1 MEKYN
6 NTMQQGI
13 SFLELI
19 GNTKILVPK
28 IQRDYAQGRL
38 DNKASEIR
46 DSFLSSIFDSLSS
59 SDNEPLLLDFI
70 YGSTHDT
77 VFTPLDGQQRLTTL
91 FLLHWYF
98 IPQEKKSLLFTI
110 DGNSCY
116 SQFSYE
122 TRISSKDFC
131 NALVTH
137 SSSDLKAIRNTENE
151 RSNSKPKQL
160 SDIIK
165 NQSWFQ
171 WSWHKDP
178 TVKAM
183 LIMLDELD
191 KRASGFENPKLV
203 EIWEQL
209 ANGKILFHLLPLEQF
224 ALTDEL
230 YVKMNAR
237 GKELS
242 QFDIF
247 KSTLEEQMRK
257 NDVNQETQDIW
268 RNNVDS
274 IWIDIFWNR
283 LAKPYLSD
291 HGKSEN
297 EVVYVNSV
305 ENGYLRFFKRMMVF
319 HLYSI
324 DNPINVNEFSDKDG
338 LLKIVELNRILPFEF
353 HEGENLIDKIREYSV
368 RNDILQLMP
377 FLCKTKFFND
387 SLFDFIIKTFAN
399 VIYRINDEKHELSE
413 IINGVWF
420 EHKIQNLFDVF
431 IDEKIDYDA
440 RIQYYALL
448 KFSEYHKAEHIV
460 NNEAMKIELN
470 SWMRIIR
477 NLSTNTNTYYYNTW
491 DDFYKSIK
499 VIDEW
504 SELVYRKNP
513 NNTILSFLCHLQS
526 LSGFNNDQINEEI
539 IKARF
544 ISDPVLGDKW
554 SKVIR
559 EAEEHK
565 YFLGQIRFLLDWSE
579 GDVKVFEKYMVVISS
594 FFDDNGIIRELSNKH
609 LFNNTL
615 MCIDQWY
622 LLNNCFVYDTDKN
635 RDWSWKRYLREQDKA
650 KNIKLLI
657 DVLDGHHNIEDS
669 CQSYIKNNIPT
680 DWRKCFIEFPQIY
693 DELYDKKIS
702 WWNWDD
708 EKGDGDIA
716 LLSKTRWSSRH
727 KELRTFYWHLK
738 FKQNEN
744 DTYLDSTNDATP
756 FTAIFNREDRKIHL
770 QFIATSENE
779 WLGEYQIMSWR
790 TSDENN
796 CKVHKMPS
804 SNHQEIEDILES
816 LLI

>member
-191 KRASGFENPKLV
+191 KRASGFEKPKLV

-305 ENGYLRFFKRMMVF
+305 ENGYL
-319 HLYSI
+319 
-324 DNPINVNEFSDKDG
+324 
-338 LLKIVELNRILPFEF
+338 
-353 HEGENLIDKIREYSV
+353 
-368 RNDILQLMP
+368 
-377 FLCKTKFFND
+377 
-387 SLFDFIIKTFAN
+387 
-399 VIYRINDEKHELSE
+399 
-413 IINGVWF
+413 
-420 EHKIQNLFDVF
+420 
-431 IDEKIDYDA
+431 
-440 RIQYYALL
+440 
-448 KFSEYHKAEHIV
+448 
-460 NNEAMKIELN
+460 
-470 SWMRIIR
+470 
-477 NLSTNTNTYYYNTW
+477 
-491 DDFYKSIK
+491 
-499 VIDEW
+499 
-504 SELVYRKNP
+504 
-513 NNTILSFLCHLQS
+513 
-526 LSGFNNDQINEEI
+526 
-539 IKARF
+539 
-544 ISDPVLGDKW
+544 
-554 SKVIR
+554 
-559 EAEEHK
+559 
-565 YFLGQIRFLLDWSE
+565 
-579 GDVKVFEKYMVVISS
+579 
-594 FFDDNGIIRELSNKH
+594 
-609 LFNNTL
+609 
-615 MCIDQWY
+615 
-622 LLNNCFVYDTDKN
+622 
-635 RDWSWKRYLREQDKA
+635 
-650 KNIKLLI
+650 
-657 DVLDGHHNIEDS
+657 
-669 CQSYIKNNIPT
+669 
-680 DWRKCFIEFPQIY
+680 
-693 DELYDKKIS
+693 
-702 WWNWDD
+702 
-708 EKGDGDIA
+708 
-716 LLSKTRWSSRH
+716 
-727 KELRTFYWHLK
+727 
-738 FKQNEN
+738 
-744 DTYLDSTNDATP
+744 
-756 FTAIFNREDRKIHL
+756 
-770 QFIATSENE
+770 
-779 WLGEYQIMSWR
+779 
-790 TSDENN
+790 
-796 CKVHKMPS
+796 
-804 SNHQEIEDILES
+804 
-816 LLI
+816 